1 MKTKPTI
8 QFAFFG
14 LLIACLFMLAPQD
27 VQAQSNETVYE
38 EVDQMPEYPGGMQG
52 LVDFMVQN
60 LKYPKEAKEA
70 GVQGTVM
77 ITFHVEKDGS
87 VSNAQIAKGIASS
100 CDNEALRIV
109 NQMENWT
116 PGKKDGKD
124 VITKLTLP
132 VKFAL

>member
-1 MKTKPTI
+1 MKTKSTI
-8 QFAFFG
+8 QFALFG
-14 LLIACLFMLAPQD
+14 LLIAGLFMLAPQD
-27 VQAQSNETVYE
+27 AQAQSDEKVYQ

-52 LVDFMVQN
+52 LVEFMVQN
-60 LKYPKEAKEA
+60 LKYPEAAKEA

-77 ITFHVEKDGS
+77 VTFHVEKNGS
-87 VSNAQIAKGIASS
+87 VSNARIAKGIASS

-109 NQMENWT
+109 NQMEKWT